1 MAFYASHIFA
11 AEHSQAE
18 HHKVEHFHKNVIELF
33 LGNTYED
40 GEHGSE
46 NGFTVG
52 IVYERRFSELLGVGA
67 FYEYVSGDFDKWS
80 IGIPLF
86 LHPYKG
92 WRFQAAPG
100 LEHRDSDDEFLFRL
114 GVAYEFMLT
123 DQWIVMPEI
132 AVDFVDGEEAYV
144 YGLVLGYGF

>member
-1 MAFYASHIFA
+1 
-11 AEHSQAE
+11 
-18 HHKVEHFHKNVIELF
+18 
-33 LGNTYED
+33 
-40 GEHGSE
+40 
-46 NGFTVG
+46 
-52 IVYERRFSELLGVGA
+52 VGA